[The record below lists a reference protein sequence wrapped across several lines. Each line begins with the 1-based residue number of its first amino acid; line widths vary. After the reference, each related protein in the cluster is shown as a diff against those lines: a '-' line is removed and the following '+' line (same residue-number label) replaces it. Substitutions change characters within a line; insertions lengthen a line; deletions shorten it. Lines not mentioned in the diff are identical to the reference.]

1 MRHTFIGMVLAA
13 AMLSGA
19 CSGSAVAPSSYVAP
33 VVDNSSSDQSIA
45 ALTANGGSHW
55 TGSETA
61 TVGESGSLVV
71 DFTNKNGNGPFDPNG
86 NAQIIATI
94 TWVRNGVGTTVT
106 GTATGR
112 LDDLTINATVGSVCN
127 YTATGSF
134 NKKSGQITGT
144 YDGTGPSAKCASKA
158 GSFVLNKQGD

>member
-1 MRHTFIGMVLAA
+1 MKHMFIGVVLAA

-19 CSGSAVAPSSYVAP
+19 CSGSAIPSSPSVAPN
-33 VVDNSSSDQSIA
+33 VDEGQSSDQSIA
-45 ALTANGGSHW
+45 TLAAPTSHW

-71 DFTNKNGNGPFDPNG
+71 DFSNKNGNGPFDPNG

-144 YDGTGPSAKCASKA
+144 YDGTGPSAKCAGKA
-158 GSFVLNKQGD
+158 GSFVLNKQ